1 MDRHEAGYV
10 LVVDD
15 DADVR
20 TMIERVLGR
29 AGFRVLTAQ
38 DGEAALQILRGEQ
51 RIDVVLTDLQMPRM
65 SGVALLRSIRELDQ
79 DVPVIVLT
87 GNASLESAIAVVEH
101 GGFRYLEK
109 PIENERLQ
117 EMVRAASAMHRL
129 ALLKREALEL
139 AATGG
144 LLAEDRAELE
154 ATFERA
160 LDGLWI
166 AFQPIVEWPTQS
178 IFGYEALV
186 RSSEESLAKPAQLFE
201 AAERLNRFVQIG
213 RLVRNAVAESVPLAP
228 KQPLIFVNLNAAEL
242 ADDDLYSPTALLS
255 AHAERVVLEITER
268 SSLHK
273 IDALRER
280 IAELRQLGFRIA
292 VDDLGAGYAG
302 LSSFTQLE
310 PDIVKLDMSLVRDI
324 DNSRRKASLVH
335 SMLTVCQRD
344 LGVQVVCEGIETVQE
359 RDKLERL
366 GAKLLQ
372 GYLFGRPER
381 VFQRERATQQQSG
394 SRPRLGTTNDG
405 TDG

>member
-117 EMVRAASAMHRL
+117 EMVRAASATHRL

-144 LLAEDRAELE
+144 LLTEDRAELGE
-154 ATFERA
+154 TFERA

-186 RSSEESLAKPAQLFE
+186 RSSEDRWRSPLSYSKP
-201 AAERLNRFVQIG
+201 
-213 RLVRNAVAESVPLAP
+213 
-228 KQPLIFVNLNAAEL
+228 
-242 ADDDLYSPTALLS
+242 
-255 AHAERVVLEITER
+255 R
-268 SSLHK
+268 S
-273 IDALRER
+273 
-280 IAELRQLGFRIA
+280 G
-292 VDDLGAGYAG
+292 
-302 LSSFTQLE
+302 
-310 PDIVKLDMSLVRDI
+310 
-324 DNSRRKASLVH
+324 
-335 SMLTVCQRD
+335 
-344 LGVQVVCEGIETVQE
+344 
-359 RDKLERL
+359 
-366 GAKLLQ
+366 
-372 GYLFGRPER
+372 
-381 VFQRERATQQQSG
+381 
-394 SRPRLGTTNDG
+394 
-405 TDG
+405 